1 MWFGF
6 YKSFTAICLESDLPH
21 LWLQFLLTTHTKWS
35 IICNFAWT
43 KLFEAFN
50 NSKCIPR
57 NFKHSDLHIIGL
69 RASFWSRTLHKLV
82 IPFLQAHKKWCLIEM
97 AFWRQNF
104 FFSFFFSFS
113 IISPLFKDLIFVSWE
128 LFFILNVHT
137 FLTESIS
144 AFLHTYVPK
153 NGIFK
158 ISQGIQYH
166 CSGKR
171 IKLMVEGT

>member
-97 AFWRQNF
+97 AFWRQNL
-104 FFSFFFSFS
+104 FFSFFFFFLNNFTTLQRSNFCILR
-113 IISPLFKDLIFVSWE
+113 IILYFKCTYISHRKYIC
-128 LFFILNVHT
+128 IL
-137 FLTESIS
+137 
-144 AFLHTYVPK
+144 TYL
-153 NGIFK
+153 
-158 ISQGIQYH
+158 
-166 CSGKR
+166 CA
-171 IKLMVEGT
+171 